1 MSADD
6 TDLVNRRKPR
16 KQRGTVLRQQMFF
29 SFDGVDGVGKS
40 TQIRL
45 LADALRA
52 RGQDVITCRD
62 PGATPL
68 GERLREILLD
78 HHGISIHRRSEMLLY
93 MASRA
98 QLAEEVIRPALA
110 AGKTVIS
117 DRYLL
122 ANVVYQGHA
131 GGLDPA
137 DIWRVGEITVAGLMP
152 DLIFVLDM
160 PAERAAARIQ
170 RAHDRMESQ
179 GLTYLESVRQG
190 FLIESRKRPGK
201 IVVIDADRPAE
212 DVHADVMQEVE
223 RVLRTIQ

>member
-1 MSADD
+1 
-6 TDLVNRRKPR
+6 
-16 KQRGTVLRQQMFF
+16 MFF

-45 LADALRA
+45 LADALQA
-52 RGQDVITCRD
+52 RGQQVVTCRD
-62 PGATPL
+62 PGGTVL

-78 HHGISIHRRSEMLLY
+78 HHGLAIDRKCEMLLY

-98 QLAEEVIRPALA
+98 QLVQEVIRPALA

-137 DIWRVGEITVAGLMP
+137 DVWRVGEIAVGGVMP
-152 DLIFVLDM
+152 QRVFVLDM
-160 PAERAAARIQ
+160 PAERAASRIK
-170 RAHDRMESQ
+170 RAHDRMEAQ
-179 GLTYLESVRQG
+179 GLVYLESVRQG
-190 FLIESRKRPGK
+190 FLSEAKRRPNE
-201 IVVIDADRPAE
+201 IVVVDADRPAE
-212 DVHADVMQEVE
+212 MVHADVIREVE
-223 RVLRTIQ
+223 RAL

>member
-1 MSADD
+1 
-6 TDLVNRRKPR
+6 
-16 KQRGTVLRQQMFF
+16 MFF

-45 LADALRA
+45 LAEALRG
-52 RGQDVITCRD
+52 RGQEVVTCRD

-78 HHGISIHRRSEMLLY
+78 HHGLEIHRRSEMLLY

-98 QLAEEVIRPALA
+98 QLVEEIIRPALA
-110 AGKTVIS
+110 AGRTVIS

-131 GGLDPA
+131 GGLAPA
-137 DIWRVGEITVAGLMP
+137 DIWRVGEITVGGLMP
-152 DLIFVLDM
+152 DLVFVLDM

-170 RAHDRMESQ
+170 RAADRMEAQ
-179 GLTYLESVRQG
+179 GLDFLESVRQG
-190 FLIESRKRPGK
+190 FLAEARQQPERV
-201 IVVIDADRPAE
+201 VVIDADRPA
-212 DVHADVMQEVE
+212 DIVHADVVREAN
-223 RVLRTIQ
+223 RRIDLIQ